1 MGLDVEVLEIIPG
14 LSADESNQ
22 FDVGDVVL
30 YVDGKLVQGMPL
42 AQVKQLTIG
51 EVGTTVTLI
60 MRSLAEV
67 SPFALK
73 TITSPFSLDLPLMR
87 VLYLPLFSYRE
98 HYSRNLSFFHDTT
111 SCRRNYRWHTGTS
124 ASDIVNTCRTAS
136 AKTTSTRRHFCF
148 PLPFFFLRLKHFL
161 TFSSSFSH
169 SSAGT
174 RLSSD
179 SYS

>member
-67 SPFALK
+67 SPFVSQPHALK
-73 TITSPFSLDLPLMR
+73 LVP
-87 VLYLPLFSYRE
+87 
-98 HYSRNLSFFHDTT
+98 HYSL
-111 SCRRNYRWHTGTS
+111 
-124 ASDIVNTCRTAS
+124 
-136 AKTTSTRRHFCF
+136 F
-148 PLPFFFLRLKHFL
+148 P
-161 TFSSSFSH
+161 
-169 SSAGT
+169 
-174 RLSSD
+174 
-179 SYS
+179 

>member
-1 MGLDVEVLEIIPG
+1 MSPVMSFAESEHALPKNFPAQKRDKVGIGLLLGSTGKGMGLDVEVLEIMPG

-67 SPFALK
+67 APFVAQPPCLQK
-73 TITSPFSLDLPLMR
+73 
-87 VLYLPLFSYRE
+87 Y
-98 HYSRNLSFFHDTT
+98 
-111 SCRRNYRWHTGTS
+111 
-124 ASDIVNTCRTAS
+124 
-136 AKTTSTRRHFCF
+136 
-148 PLPFFFLRLKHFL
+148 FL
-161 TFSSSFSH
+161 TI
-169 SSAGT
+169 
-174 RLSSD
+174 LS
-179 SYS
+179 